1 MASVEKVGSYWFY
14 LWIVT
19 GVELDTSNDSN
30 STIYLRWQLLM
41 MNIAIAAISST
52 IPTMTSMIYV
62 VVVGEWVCS
71 S

>member
-30 STIYLRWQLLM
+30 SIIYLRWQLLM